1 MTLTITKSQGSNL
14 YSPMFVTIIY
24 YKKNLILVGLI
35 YTRIINRMVFGVKL
49 KNFYCPFLKIP
60 KYLFGFFILILLF
73 VHGLGCRIWRR
84 RKKNLSMTMWYH
96 LCGGE
101 VEKCRQDWSY
111 EKWVEKRTYNWLTL
125 PFSVLRGM
133 GPTNG
138 NILFSVLIDWD

>member
-1 MTLTITKSQGSNL
+1 
-14 YSPMFVTIIY
+14 
-24 YKKNLILVGLI
+24 
-35 YTRIINRMVFGVKL
+35 MVFGVKL

-73 VHGLGCRIWRR
+73 VHGLVCRIWRR

-125 PFSVLRGM
+125 RFGVLRGM

-138 NILFSVLIDWD
+138 NILFSVLIDWDWRHWWDIYYQKDNDNLFIFWLKNNPNFFFFFFSK